1 MSENANQD
9 KSKKIRFNLKP
20 AVHESKKIE
29 MDINHCERMKVLLE
43 KNGLSAQPKQEEKKR
58 VPIDP

>member
-9 KSKKIRFNLKP
+9 KSKKIRFNLNP

-29 MDINHCERMKVLLE
+29 MDTNQCERMKVL
-43 KNGLSAQPKQEEKKR
+43 PKQEEKKR